1 MMRCEFCGGNVIMQY
16 AHTGVCQI
24 CGRTYSGDRLR
35 RMRESNQPQQPVNRL
50 RTEEIKPGGS
60 KPTPGGAIALG
71 AILICLFSGLSVGGS
86 FFGAFGIPIVP
97 IIIMV
102 ALMSGSNNKNK
113 RQSNVKNNFYMN
125 GQNNT
130 QPYSRQRTM
139 QPQPPMAQP
148 YINERLNTA
157 QDYLEA
163 FRTLPLVSM
172 PFREEAAEA
181 MNQLSALMTKQQ
193 GIASLLPEGHPYYP
207 TVNDAVDYF
216 LKNIKQILFRL
227 RYCDQNDMS
236 RREEHRAFFR
246 RILDENAAILRDF
259 ETFMIELSQ
268 VDDGVQGAV
277 PCLDVLSQSMHSMR
291 EPVPDE
297 DEFMRMLEEN
307 RNRTQMMQ

>member
-1 MMRCEFCGGNVIMQY
+1 
-16 AHTGVCQI
+16 
-24 CGRTYSGDRLR
+24 
-35 RMRESNQPQQPVNRL
+35 MRETNQQQQHVNRL
-50 RTEEIKPGGS
+50 QTESNKPNSG
-60 KPTPGGAIALG
+60 KPTPGGAIILG
-71 AILICLFSGLSVGGS
+71 AILICLFSGLSIGGS
-86 FFGAFGIPIVP
+86 IFGAFGIPVVP

-113 RQSNVKNNFYMN
+113 RQSNARREQFLN
-125 GQNNT
+125 GLNNT
-130 QPYSRQRTM
+130 NSYSSPRAM
-139 QPQPPMAQP
+139 QPQRPMAQP
-148 YINERLNTA
+148 YLNERLNTA

-163 FRTLPLVSM
+163 FRMLPLVSM

-216 LKNIKQILFRL
+216 LKNVKQILFRL

-246 RILDENAAILRDF
+246 RILEENAAILRDF

-268 VDDGVQGAV
+268 VEDGVQGTV